1 MKRKKFLALALAGV
15 MTAATLTACAPLEDL
30 YDWFFGGGSSSA
42 SRGNGTGLDESETL
56 ENGIIQWFGLPR
68 ANRQKDE
75 AEPMLQEVAKSFDP
89 ESWHYNNG
97 NLNGE
102 LNDTA
107 KAALDTIAKDKL
119 TETHLYKRTAVDV
132 WEVQPSQTDFDFSE
146 NRWLYYDWL
155 ERGGVHSD
163 TPTHSSSWEPYS
175 RLKSS
180 IQSTDA
186 FDLYAGTFQKNGK
199 PCLTHPFLE
208 ITLPPLRSNRPE
220 GAFLRLW
227 AGAGHSPALPRI
239 HSHQSKDRK
248 GASPWS

>member
-1 MKRKKFLALALAGV
+1 MKLKKLLALTLAGAV
-15 MTAATLTACAPLEDL
+15 LTVSLTACTPLDAAELL
-30 YDWFFGGGSSSA
+30 YDWLFGGGSSSA
-42 SRGNGTGLDESETL
+42 SRGNGTGLVRSETL
-56 ENGIIQWFGLPR
+56 EESIIRWLELAN
-68 ANRQKDE
+68 ANREKDE
-75 AEPMLQEVAKSFDP
+75 AEQMLQEVAKRFDP

-163 TPTHSSSWEPYS
+163 TPTHSSSWEHYGD
-175 RLKSS
+175 LKSW
-180 IQSTDA
+180 IQSTDS
-186 FDLYAGTFQKNGK
+186 FDVYAGVFQKDGK
-199 PCLTHPFLE
+199 TYAAMV
-208 ITLPPLRSNRPE
+208 IIRWNS
-220 GAFLRLW
+220 
-227 AGAGHSPALPRI
+227 
-239 HSHQSKDRK
+239 
-248 GASPWS
+248 